1 MRCEVF
7 GVRCEVRGVRFS
19 VFGVRCAA
27 APGVHRSAGSCGQM
41 SVCVDGGGFELQD
54 GGKARGN
61 ARARTSYSHKL
72 NPKPL
77 SNPSYVEPQTP
88 FHCENHANTRP
99 SHRSSFLSSKQNK
112 WTRKLSMRGSSNWNR
127 KQSFRIF
134 RT

>member
-1 MRCEVF
+1 M
-7 GVRCEVRGVRFS
+7 RCEVRGVRFS

-88 FHCENHANTRP
+88 FPLRKSCEHTAISP
-99 SHRSSFLSSKQNK
+99 QQLLVVEAKQVDEEVEHE
-112 WTRKLSMRGSSNWNR
+112 RVIELE
-127 KQSFRIF
+127 QEAVL
-134 RT
+134 